1 MANQFTDLF
10 KQADDAFN
18 GKYASELSEL
28 TGLSASE
35 IQAIEPGTNSQKTY
49 LALIK
54 VVEQASKENL
64 SQAELI
70 DKIKELGHTAVSIAK
85 KVSGF
90 GQLL

>member
-18 GKYASELSEL
+18 GKYADELNEL

-35 IQAIEPGTNSQKTY
+35 IQAVTPGTESQKAY

-64 SQAELI
+64 TQAELI
-70 DKIKELGHTAVSIAK
+70 NNIKELGHTAVGIAK
-85 KVSGF
+85 KVAGIAKLF
-90 GQLL
+90 